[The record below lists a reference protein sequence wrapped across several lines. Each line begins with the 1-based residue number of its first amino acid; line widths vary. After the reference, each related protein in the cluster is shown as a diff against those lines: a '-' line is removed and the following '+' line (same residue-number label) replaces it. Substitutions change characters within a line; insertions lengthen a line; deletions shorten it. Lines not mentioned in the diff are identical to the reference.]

1 MRRPERQARGTGSRT
16 VDRRLYPAAVGSAG
30 TAAGHEHAGAAA
42 GTGRR
47 PIDRDTKPHRLAG
60 GARDEVVFTSWS
72 SRAAAE
78 QESPRRRPLS
88 WKPTGAPDLEA
99 TRGQAVHAD
108 SRRLEGAKVREHRE
122 GREAAEDSAHGDVAI
137 RPGATSPTSPR
148 AEAGPSTGPPFT
160 IAGRVERH
168 ARRPDQRCGWASGEG
183 RRRGAIVT
191 AGQGPRRRRTPAGPW
206 CGASAV
212 EEAVARCLKPATLT
226 PWRATGTMR
235 A

>member
-16 VDRRLYPAAVGSAG
+16 VHRRLYPAAVGSAG

-60 GARDEVVFTSWS
+60 GARDEVVLTSWS

-108 SRRLEGAKVREHRE
+108 SRRLEGAKAREHRE
-122 GREAAEDSAHGDVAI
+122 GREAAEDLPTVMLRSALG
-137 RPGATSPTSPR
+137 PR
-148 AEAGPSTGPPFT
+148 APLRHAQEPGRSLARPSRL
-160 IAGRVERH
+160 AGRVERH

-183 RRRGAIVT
+183 RRRGAIVM